1 MKTVVIGLTGPTGA
15 GKSTAALKAA
25 EMGIN
30 VIDCDALSRAATVS
44 GSKGLEG
51 LKAAF
56 GSEITDKNGELN
68 RKRLAE
74 IAFSS
79 KEKTELL
86 NKTLLPYI
94 AELAKA
100 KIKTGQVNMLDAP
113 TLFESGLDGIC
124 DITAAVLSKK
134 DLRLE
139 RIKARDKISS
149 VAAKLRIGAGKNDDF
164 YRQRADIILLNNDSA
179 EELLK
184 SAETVFKNIIGGNL
198 P

>member
-30 VIDCDALSRAATVS
+30 VIDCDALSRAAAIR

-56 GSEITDKNGELN
+56 GSEIADENGELN

-100 KIKTGQVNMLDAP
+100 KIRSCQVNMLDAP

-124 DITAAVLSKK
+124 DITVAVLSKK

-139 RIKARDKISS
+139 RITARDKISS
-149 VAAKLRIGAGKNDDF
+149 AAAKLRIGAGKNDDF